1 MSVSS
6 PRKQVL
12 HRHGVPDPAARCADA
27 AGVQGRGDGAQR
39 GGAAGLDL
47 AHHRQDVGGEGI
59 GRGLVGGGALRLGFA
74 QVGPVA

>member
-1 MSVSS
+1 
-6 PRKQVL
+6 
-12 HRHGVPDPAARCADA
+12 
-27 AGVQGRGDGAQR
+27 
-39 GGAAGLDL
+39 L